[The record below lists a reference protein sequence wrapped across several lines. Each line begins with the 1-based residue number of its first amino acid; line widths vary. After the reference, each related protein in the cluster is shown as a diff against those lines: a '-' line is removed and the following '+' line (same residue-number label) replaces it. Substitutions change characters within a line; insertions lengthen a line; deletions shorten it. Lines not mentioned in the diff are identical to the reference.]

1 MTQVEGICYLLA
13 TIFFWFGCGY
23 IGYCIGYKNGFK
35 KSKEIDDEIIDKLAE
50 KYKK

>member
-1 MTQVEGICYLLA
+1 MEQVEGICYLLA
-13 TIFFWFGCGY
+13 TILLWFGCGY